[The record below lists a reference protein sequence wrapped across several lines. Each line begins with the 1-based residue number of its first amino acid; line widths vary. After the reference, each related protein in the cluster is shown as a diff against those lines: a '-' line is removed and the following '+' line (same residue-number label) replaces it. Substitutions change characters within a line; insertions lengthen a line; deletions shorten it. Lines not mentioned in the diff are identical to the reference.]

1 MYENEK
7 KDYVNFDEVLNN
19 NWRMRNEWPAIFGTV
34 GDALSLFVL
43 VLSIVPS
50 ALFGALPIQLALVY
64 FVYGNILHKY
74 KITTKELF
82 VVIKN
87 FVNKEKINVPTHR
100 QSSFY
105 AIPLVLMLGL
115 FSFESNSVEIIK
127 AKPKSTNELKP
138 NVIGNFFIDNSKPVN
153 GHGDIDIKTL
163 LEILVAKRLDYKI
176 IYDDSEISEMVVSWR
191 SLPPRELTIDQIL
204 GSISVRYGVY
214 FYTTRGSSEL
224 HVAWLRD
231 TAECKKR
238 DGVYLR
244 LCGTDSGKY

>member
-1 MYENEK
+1 MYENDK
-7 KDYVNFDEVLNN
+7 KDYVDFDEVINN
-19 NWRMRNEWPAIFGTV
+19 SWRMRNEWPAIFGTV

-43 VLSIVPS
+43 ILSIVPS
-50 ALFGALPIQLALVY
+50 ALFGALPLKLALAY
-64 FVYGNILHKY
+64 FVYGNVLHKY
-74 KITTKELF
+74 NLTTKELF

-87 FVNKEKINVPTHR
+87 TINKEKINVPSHR
-100 QSSFY
+100 QSSFF
-105 AIPLVLMLGL
+105 AIPLIVLLG
-115 FSFESNSVEIIK
+115 FHSFDSQAIEIIK
-127 AKPKSTNELKP
+127 AKEQTSNEIKP
-138 NVIGNFFIDNSKPVN
+138 NVMGSFFIENSVPVN

-163 LEILVAKRLDYKI
+163 LDILVAKRLDYKI
-176 IYDDSEISEMVVSWR
+176 IYDDSEISEMMVSWR

-244 LCGTDSGKY
+244 LCGTDAGKY